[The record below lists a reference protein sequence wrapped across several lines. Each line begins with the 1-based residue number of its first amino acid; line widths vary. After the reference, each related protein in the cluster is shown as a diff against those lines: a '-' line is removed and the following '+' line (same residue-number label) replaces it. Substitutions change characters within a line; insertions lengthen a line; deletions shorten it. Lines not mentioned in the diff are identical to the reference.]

1 VPRTI
6 AIVQARMGS
15 TRLPGKILLPI
26 EGRTLLERVIDRA
39 RRASTIDEV
48 VVATTHQR
56 ADDDI
61 VALGARAGFAV
72 ERGDENDLLD
82 RYVSAARAKRAD
94 VVLRITSDC
103 PLLDPEVIDRIV
115 EEGRE
120 RGADYASNVIEPR
133 TWPRGLDAE
142 AVTMDA
148 LERAWRED
156 DRPDWREHVTPY
168 FYRNPERFRLH
179 PVYADQDYSRHRWCV
194 DTPEDLDLITRIY
207 RELGRDEFSWRD
219 VLAIVESHP
228 GWADLNREVHQ
239 KPVLPR

>member
-1 VPRTI
+1 
-6 AIVQARMGS
+6 MGS

-26 EGRTLLERVIDRA
+26 VGMTLLERVIDRA

-48 VVATTHQR
+48 VVATTHQP
-56 ADDDI
+56 ADDEI
-61 VALGARAGFAV
+61 VELGARAGFAV
-72 ERGDENDLLD
+72 ERGNEDDLLD
-82 RYVSAARAKRAD
+82 RYVGAARAHRAD
-94 VVLRITSDC
+94 VVVRVTSDC
-103 PLLDPEVIDRIV
+103 PLLDPGVMDRIV
-115 EEGRE
+115 NEGRALE
-120 RGADYASNVIEPR
+120 ADYASNVIEPR

-156 DRPDWREHVTPY
+156 ARPDWREHVTPY

-179 PVYADQDYSRHRWCV
+179 AVYADEDYSGHRWCV

-207 RELGRDEFSWRD
+207 GELGRDAFDWRD
-219 VLAIVESHP
+219 VLAIVDSHP
-228 GWADLNREVHQ
+228 GWADLNREVVQ